1 MLWTLWSLWAATPA
15 LAEDFVVDFLDVG
28 QGDSVLIRGA
38 GRNVLIDAGTR
49 DANVLGQL
57 KQLGVR
63 QLDLVVATHPHAD
76 HIGGLGDVLAG
87 MPVKLFVDSGQEHTT
102 KAWERV
108 TTTLADRNI
117 RRVRAKPDMTFGLGD
132 EATLTVLWPAEQ
144 LLKDTRSDLNS
155 NSVVLWLDHGE
166 IDALFTGDAE
176 DPTERALM
184 RAGLEEVELL
194 KVAHHGSGHSSSS
207 AFLQRVSPEIAV
219 VSCGLDNRYGHPDP
233 ETLQR
238 LQSAG
243 AMVFRTDQSGHVRA
257 VSTGTELDVL
267 EGTIEM
273 FRSLPAPEQA
283 SVPSDIPLLKLPEES
298 PSDAP
303 ATAASPVDSASLSG
317 VRQSTFVDD
326 EPTGKRKKRNRRG
339 SP

>member
-1 MLWTLWSLWAATPA
+1 MSGAPIPVTPLWRRLFSGEELTT
-15 LAEDFVVDFLDVG
+15 AELEP
-28 QGDSVLIRGA
+28 L
-38 GRNVLIDAGTR
+38 
-49 DANVLGQL
+49 
-57 KQLGVR
+57 
-63 QLDLVVATHPHAD
+63 LDLAFSAPRLAPRHA
-76 HIGGLGDVLAG
+76 
-87 MPVKLFVDSGQEHTT
+87 
-102 KAWERV
+102 
-108 TTTLADRNI
+108 
-117 RRVRAKPDMTFGLGD
+117 
-132 EATLTVLWPAEQ
+132 
-144 LLKDTRSDLNS
+144 S
-155 NSVVLWLDHGE
+155 NHW
-166 IDALFTGDAE
+166 I
-176 DPTERALM
+176 
-184 RAGLEEVELL
+184 AGLEEVELL

-326 EPTGKRKKRNRRG
+326 EPIGKRKKRNRRG